1 MVSNPALT
9 QQIPA
14 GLMMSDSMYLLW
26 FRVRSPFVL
35 PQNCHCCALDDW
47 EIFDVDKAGCTQCGR
62 FHHCRDGGNCIGCM
76 ESDHQSC
83 EITGCWIRTRNF
95 QQGFTDTAIPSGP
108 SLSSH
113 DSKGRMWVEG
123 NHVIRWLHT
132 LVNSEIAKRCINR
145 EINRVTDKASVAYA
159 KIAKKCKLEGKTPNM
174 LEMLAETRFVL
185 GNLRVPCRISSQ
197 RIFDELARTCVMAI
211 LSFTG
216 NFRKI
221 LMPFVPVIKLDHFVI
236 GLIYLLR
243 NGIVMFDTLHV
254 IPRIPSLRR
263 LLPMETCLKAHF
275 KIPCKI
281 ITEVENITKIALKS
295 LDRKKV
301 KSLLGV

>member
-1 MVSNPALT
+1 MADPLYAV
-9 QQIPA
+9 
-14 GLMMSDSMYLLW
+14 W
-26 FRVRSPFVL
+26 HRVRSPFVL
-35 PQNCHCCALDDW
+35 PQNCHSCTLDDW
-47 EIFDVDKAGCTQCGR
+47 ELFDVDKAGCRQCGR
-62 FHHCRDGGNCIGCM
+62 FHHCRDGGDCVGFM

-95 QQGFTDTAIPSGP
+95 QQGFTDTAMPSG
-108 SLSSH
+108 SSSVSVS
-113 DSKGRMWVEG
+113 DGRMWVEG
-123 NHVIRWLHT
+123 NHVVRWLHI
-132 LVNSEIAKRCINR
+132 LVNSETAKRCINR
-145 EINRVTDKASVAYA
+145 EINRVSDKASVAFA
-159 KIAKKCKLEGKTPNM
+159 RIAKTFKLEGRPPNM

-185 GNLRVPCRISSQ
+185 GNLRVPCRVSGQ
-197 RIFDELARTCVMAI
+197 PMFDELTKACVVAI
-211 LSFTG
+211 LTFTG
-216 NFRKI
+216 NFRKV
-221 LMPFVPVIKLDHFVI
+221 LMPHVPMLKLDHFVI

-275 KIPCKI
+275 RIPCKI

-301 KSLLGV
+301 KTLLGV